1 MLKKMEGAQSE
12 ETTDI
17 LTVDYESLIYLYD
30 TSEAGKE

>member
-12 ETTDI
+12 EITDI

-30 TSEAGKE
+30 ISEAGKE